1 MPDRLRM
8 RLKAPH
14 ADERAVTVALVG
26 NPNTGKSTL
35 FSALVGV
42 RQQVGNY
49 PGVTVERKAGRMM
62 LGGRLLEVLDLPGL
76 YSLSPRSRDEMVAY
90 EVLLGAHK
98 GLDRADAVICVVD
111 ASNLERSL
119 YLVSQVL
126 ELGLPVVLA
135 VNMLDVAKNHGI
147 GADIAMLQQ
156 RLPVPVVGIQANRR
170 LGLEKLKNALAS
182 VLNSEGTTH
191 VAPFPEVFQ
200 REVEGL
206 TRVLSAPRAGNGVP
220 LGPGVVRRL
229 LLDANGHLESDML
242 AQGALSKN
250 SKNELLAARARLV
263 NLNCPIP
270 AVETAARYAWVHDV
284 LDGVLPY
291 PETDRVSFSDRVD
304 QILTHRFWG
313 VAVFILVMVI
323 MFQAVF
329 VGAQP
334 LMNGIEAV
342 VEYAGSWVGRVIPD
356 GILQSLLQ
364 KGVVGGVGAIL
375 VFLPQIVI
383 LFLFLAVLE
392 DCGYI
397 ARAAFLADRMMARV
411 GLSGKAFIPMLSCF
425 ACAVP
430 GIMAARVIE
439 NERDRLT
446 TILVTPLLT
455 CSARLPVYTLI
466 IAAFIPSW
474 TFAGGLLNLQ
484 GLVLAALY
492 GLGIVVA
499 VAVTLVL
506 KRTLLRGETPPFL
519 LELPSYKWPSLRNV
533 TYRVLQRASQF
544 LRCAG
549 TLILVVSL
557 LVWAAL
563 YFPQNPPSVVPLR
576 QSLQSLETQRDQLP
590 PDSPEYAALADDVA
604 KLRHEITG
612 EQQRQSILGHLG
624 RTIEPAV
631 RPLGWD
637 WRIGCA
643 VLASLPAREV
653 VVATMGVIYNLGDEL
668 DPSSKEDLNLL
679 QRKMLAAVWDGTDRP
694 VFTLPVALS
703 ILVFYA
709 LCIQCAATLAV
720 MWQETGTWRW
730 PAFAFTYMTVLAYL
744 GALLTY
750 QFGTWLAG

>member
-1 MPDRLRM
+1 M
-8 RLKAPH
+8 RPNAPH
-14 ADERAVTVALVG
+14 TDESTVTVALVG

-42 RQQVGNY
+42 RQHVGNY

-62 LGGRLLEVLDLPGL
+62 LDGRPIEVLDLPGL
-76 YSLSPRSRDEMVAY
+76 YSLAPRSRDEMVAC
-90 EVLLGAHK
+90 EVLLGEHK
-98 GLDRADAVICVVD
+98 GFDRADAVICVAD

-135 VNMLDVAKNHGI
+135 VNMLDVAKDHGI
-147 GADIAMLQQ
+147 GIDIAMLQQ
-156 RLPVPVVGIQANRR
+156 RLPIPVVGIQANRR
-170 LGLEKLKNALAS
+170 LGLEELKNALTN
-182 VLNSEGTTH
+182 VLGSEATAH
-191 VAPFPEVFQ
+191 AAPFPEVFE

-206 TRVLSAPRAGNGVP
+206 TRVLSTSSGVNGAR

-229 LLDANGHLESDML
+229 LLDASGHLESDML
-242 AQGALSKN
+242 TQGALSEN
-250 SKNELLAARARLV
+250 DQDELLAARARLV
-263 NLNCPIP
+263 DLNCPIP
-270 AVETAARYAWVHDV
+270 AVETAVRYAWVREV
-284 LDGVLPY
+284 LDGVLRH
-291 PETDRVSFSDRVD
+291 PETDQASFSDRVD
-304 QILTHRFWG
+304 EILTHRFWG
-313 VAVFILVMVI
+313 VLVFLLVMVI
-323 MFQAVF
+323 IFQAVF

-334 LMNGIEAV
+334 MMNWIEAG
-342 VEYAGSWVGRVIPD
+342 VEYAGLGVEAVVPPGAM
-356 GILQSLLQ
+356 QSLLQ

-397 ARAAFLADRMMARV
+397 SRAAFLADRMMARV

-439 NERDRLT
+439 NERDRIT
-446 TILVTPLLT
+446 TILVAPLLT
-455 CSARLPVYTLI
+455 CSARLPVYALL

-474 TFAGGLLNLQ
+474 TYLGGILNLQ
-484 GLVLAALY
+484 GLVLAGLY
-492 GLGIVVA
+492 ALGIVAAVVA
-499 VAVTLVL
+499 SLVL

-533 TYRVLQRASQF
+533 TYRVAQRASQF

-576 QSLQSLETQRDQLP
+576 QSLQSLESQRDQLP
-590 PDSPEYAALADDVA
+590 PDAAEQAALSEDIGR
-604 KLRHEITG
+604 LRREITG

-624 RTIEPAV
+624 RLIEPAV
-631 RPLGWD
+631 QPLGWD

-668 DPSSKEDLNLL
+668 DPGAEEDLNLL

-709 LCIQCAATLAV
+709 LCAQCAATLAV
-720 MWQETGTWRW
+720 MRQETGTWRW

-744 GALLTY
+744 GALFTY
-750 QFGTWLAG
+750 QFGTWLGG